1 MTDLDLPEC
10 KELIACYLKRNFVI
24 EINKKMN
31 CFHDPESQFMN
42 KHAVAIGGLNRIIT
56 MLDELAEIIKII
68 QLRKVAKT

>member
-1 MTDLDLPEC
+1 
-10 KELIACYLKRNFVI
+10 
-24 EINKKMN
+24 MN
-31 CFHDPESQFMN
+31 CFHDHESQFMN